1 MDSCKGSLDSS
12 ECWAMAPLTPYEPY
26 EDRAA
31 PAPASNGLSDLF
43 GGSSSYEISPHD
55 PTGTYEVGPDGEVR
69 EVQPDPS
76 EISNH
81 GESDFNEN
89 LVSKMPKDTLTT
101 MSSELVR
108 LIEED
113 IESRRPW
120 SDRYRKGMEMMG
132 LIKDEIDD
140 GPFPGSSTA
149 VMPLI
154 SEAIVQFWAR
164 SFSEQVPAT
173 GPAKGAVLGKPNE
186 LLIQR
191 ADRVADFINYDLMVS
206 DRGWYSHHSRM
217 LFALP
222 RSGSC
227 FKKTYFD
234 ADLSRRVTIYIQ
246 AEDFICNYAFIDL
259 ETSPR
264 YTHRIWRTKNELR
277 KAIVSGMYADVDL
290 GAPQIEELSE
300 ETELRIEASDFDPGT
315 QQRDDNRYE
324 LYETYCE
331 WDLPG
336 YEHTAHD
343 GKRTGIALPYI
354 VTIDKKSREILSI
367 YRGWRQNDPMQRRRV
382 LFSKYDYLPGD
393 GFYGYGL
400 LHLIGGLQEAATG
413 ALRLIIDG
421 AAAASLQGGFISK
434 DASLKDQTLTVEP
447 GVWKQV
453 DATAEDLSKA
463 FFTPPFKEVSPVL
476 YQIMGFLVQ
485 RGEKFAATTEMQTGA
500 ENAKNAPVGS
510 TAAMIEVGSK
520 VFSTIHKGLHK
531 SLAEELH
538 LRYELTQEW
547 MPDGG
552 YPFDVEGNH
561 QGIMAED
568 FAPGVQILPV
578 SDPNIFSTA
587 QRVALN
593 QAVYD
598 LANQNPGIIK
608 KDAAVKRILE
618 GLQVPDLDE
627 LLIDHSPPP
636 PMDPVSE
643 IQALLR
649 GQPVQAYPDQD
660 HVAYLK
666 HYSSFLNNPE
676 YGQNPMVQQQ
686 IGPAAMALVGQ
697 RMAYAWAT
705 QARAL
710 TQQPIPLLPPP
721 MGSNAPPMGPPS
733 PGMPGGGAPGGG
745 MPPMGGPPPMQ
756 GMPGPAPA
764 MPTNA
769 PPEMIAQAVA
779 QVAPQMQQVP
789 GLPAPAVPGAAS
801 DQAKAQAISQES
813 QAKIGGMQQ
822 AQQIS
827 QAQAAQDASHK
838 ENIAQIKADAAKEI
852 AGLKAA
858 AENHK
863 ADITQQV
870 ADLNNTIAAMQA
882 AQKGKESDH
891 AMALN
896 ELNAQNAA
904 EAQDQQQLVQGAS
917 ATADAHIKA
926 AQADHSMA
934 LAQKES
940 EQAQKLKAEQHDQGL
955 DLNAQSA
962 AVQRQTAKKMGDVKA
977 KQASKPPAANPK
989 GAK

>member
-1 MDSCKGSLDSS
+1 
-12 ECWAMAPLTPYEPY
+12 MAPMTPHDPY

-31 PAPASNGLSDLF
+31 SDPAKTDVSSLF
-43 GGSSSYEISPHD
+43 GGSELHYEISPHD
-55 PTGTYEVGPDGEVR
+55 ETGEYEVGPDGVVR
-69 EVQPDPS
+69 HVDKDPMQ
-76 EISNH
+76 IANT
-81 GESDFNEN
+81 GDQDFNEN
-89 LVSKMPKDTLTT
+89 LADDLDKNTLTT
-101 MSSELVR
+101 LASELVR
-108 LIEED
+108 LIEQD
-113 IESRRPW
+113 IESREPW
-120 SDRYRKGMEMMG
+120 SNRYRRGMEMMG
-132 LIKDEIDD
+132 LIKDEVDD

-149 VMPLI
+149 VMPLL

-164 SFSEQVPAT
+164 SFAEQVPPT

-186 LLIQR
+186 MAIQR
-191 ADRVADFINYDLMVS
+191 ADRVADFINFDLMVE
-206 DRGWYSHHSRM
+206 DRGWYAHHSRM

-222 RSGSC
+222 RTGSA

-234 ADLSRRVTIYIQ
+234 GDLSRRCTIYIA
-246 AEDFICNYAFIDL
+246 AEDFICNYAFTDL

-277 KAIVSGMYADVDL
+277 KAMVAGMYLDVDL
-290 GAPQIEELSE
+290 GSPQVEELTE
-300 ETELRIEASDFDPGT
+300 ETELRIEASDFDAGT

-324 LYETYCE
+324 LYECYCE

-336 YEHTAHD
+336 YEHTAED
-343 GKRTGIALPYI
+343 GKQTGIALPYI
-354 VTIDKKSREILSI
+354 VTIERKSQQVLAI

-382 LFSKYDYLPGD
+382 IFTQYDYLPGD

-434 DASLKDQTLTVEP
+434 DASLKDQVLTVEP

-453 DATAEDLSKA
+453 DATSEDLSKA
-463 FFTPPFKEVSPVL
+463 FFTPPFREVSPVL
-476 YQIMGFLVQ
+476 FQVMGFLIQ

-531 SLAEELH
+531 SLANELRM
-538 LRYELTQEW
+538 RYELTQEW

-561 QGIMAED
+561 DGIMEAD

-598 LANQNPGIIK
+598 LAQQNPGVIK
-608 KDAAVKRILE
+608 RDAAVKRILE
-618 GLQVPDLDE
+618 GLNVPDLDE
-627 LLIDHSPPP
+627 LLIENAPPP

-666 HYSSFLNNPE
+666 HYASFLNNPE
-676 YGQNPMVQQQ
+676 YGANPMVQQQ
-686 IGPAAMALVGQ
+686 IGNTAAALVGQ
-697 RMAYAWAT
+697 RLAYAWAT

-721 MGSNAPPMGPPS
+721 LGSQAPMGPPQ
-733 PGMPGGGAPGGG
+733 PGMPSGGQPMAPQGQGAPG
-745 MPPMGGPPPMQ
+745 PAGPQ
-756 GMPGPAPA
+756 GPAPA
-764 MPTNA
+764 LPTNA

-789 GLPAPAVPGAAS
+789 GLPSPAAPQAAS
-801 DQAKAQAISQES
+801 DQAKAQAITQES
-813 QAKIGGMQQ
+813 AVKVQGMQNDQ
-822 AQQIS
+822 AAA
-827 QAQAAQDASHK
+827 QATAAQDAAHK
-838 ENIAQIKADAAKEI
+838 ERLAEIEAKAATDAAEI
-852 AGLKAA
+852 KAA
-858 AENHK
+858 AESHK
-863 ADITQQV
+863 ADMAQ
-870 ADLNNTIAAMQA
+870 QA
-882 AQKGKESDH
+882 ADTQATTQMMTTGQRMQESEH
-891 AMALN
+891 QMALN
-896 ELNAQNAA
+896 EQQASDSR
-904 EAQDQQQLVQGAS
+904 DQQVQNQAVTG
-917 ATADAHIKA
+917 ATAAVDAHIKGA
-926 AQADHSMA
+926 AAEHQMA
-934 LAQKES
+934 LAEKES
-940 EQAQKLKAEQHDQGL
+940 AQAAKLREDKASVD
-955 DLNAQSA
+955 NKA
-962 AVQRQTAKKMGDVKA
+962 TIIKA
-977 KQASKPPAANPK
+977 KQKPAATSGGGAKK